1 MSKVSH
7 NIPIKSPP
15 LEISGEEFDRR
26 FNAGEDMSEY
36 LDLGTI
42 THLNRES
49 LRVNVDF
56 PLWMV
61 TELDKE
67 AKRLGIPRQGLIKT
81 TMDAH
86 LAAIAQ
92 RLRTAKAAPS

>member
-26 FNAGEDMSEY
+26 FDAGEDLSEY
-36 LDLGTI
+36 MDPGTI
-42 THLNRES
+42 THLNLES
-49 LRVNVDF
+49 MRVNVDF

-61 TELDKE
+61 MALDKE
-67 AKRLGIPRQGLIKT
+67 AKRLGISRQALIKT

-86 LAAIAQ
+86 LAAIDQ
-92 RLRTAKAAPS
+92 RLRAVKAAQA